1 MDSGYGVIFLVYLL
15 NYLIISQNILEKK
28 KQFVEGNVILYFCF
42 QVRFIHLFYTW
53 EIILKINDID

>member
-15 NYLIISQNILEKK
+15 NYLIISQNILEQQQQKK
-28 KQFVEGNVILYFCF
+28 RFVEGNIILYFCF

-53 EIILKINDID
+53 EII